1 MELRKRV
8 AEVGL
13 DTKGTKA
20 ELIARVE
27 KYLNEQGSNTLY
39 NNYRVMSFWLTEADL
54 LEEEDLGE
62 EEEEQEENGEEMVSL
77 VNYSQYGS
85 VKYYWY
91 RLEKRKVDQ

>member
-1 MELRKRV
+1 
-8 AEVGL
+8 
-13 DTKGTKA
+13 
-20 ELIARVE
+20 
-27 KYLNEQGSNTLY
+27 
-39 NNYRVMSFWLTEADL
+39 MSFWLTEADL